1 MATILVV
8 DDEERIRNIY
18 RVLLEREGYNVV
30 LSSNIIDART
40 FMKAIHI
47 DLMLLDINMGELSGD
62 ILYEV
67 TQCFHRGVRIIVA
80 SVYPVEDQRMLM
92 PDAIDHFDKSEGNKI
107 LLEKVRNVLD
117 KGRPVLVNK
126 NI

>member
-30 LSSNIIDART
+30 LSSNIIAART
-40 FMKAIHI
+40 FMKAIQI

-67 TQCFHRGVRIIVA
+67 ARCFHRGVRIIVA
-80 SVYPVEDQRMLM
+80 SVYPVEDQKMLI
-92 PDAIDHFDKSEGNKI
+92 PGAVDHFDKSEGNKI

-117 KGRPVLVNK
+117 KGRPVFVNK